1 LSVTPRLLLVDLL
14 SHGDLQVYVDGI
26 HQAHLPVGVETA
38 DSRPEA
44 CSKGQECSILAILDP
59 AIDQALVDHMPQ
71 LEWIHALTSG
81 TDRITGLTYAHRPL
95 ISSSAGIHGPQMSEL
110 TLLHMLSAAREFPKM
125 LANAQCGRWQRWPQ
139 MMLAGRRVL
148 ILGVGKIAEA
158 LALRCKA
165 LDMSVVG
172 MSSRTAAP
180 GFDRIVSRE
189 RVAPEAAQ
197 ADFVVVLLPYDS
209 ANHLFVNEAFLR
221 QMKQG
226 AILISVS
233 RGMTV
238 DEPALLRA
246 LESGHLRHAGLDV
259 FAAEPL
265 PADSPLWRSPQ
276 VTVTPHVGGMSDRY
290 AQQALPVLLKNLA
303 AFLDGRRT
311 EMLNIVG

>member
-1 LSVTPRLLLVDLL
+1 LLLVDLL
-14 SHGDLQVYVDGI
+14 SHGDLQVYVDAI
-26 HQAHLPVGVETA
+26 HQAHLPLGVETA
-38 DSRPEA
+38 DSRAEA
-44 CSKGQECSILAILDP
+44 LSKGQECSILAILDP
-59 AIDQALVDHMPQ
+59 AIDQALVDHMPR

-81 TDRITGLTYAHRPL
+81 TNRITSLTYARRPL

-110 TLLHMLSAAREFPKM
+110 TLLHMLSAARGFPKM
-125 LANAQCGRWQRWPQ
+125 LANAQRGCWQRWPQ

-165 LDMSVVG
+165 LEMSVVG
-172 MSSRTAAP
+172 MSGSRTEAP

-197 ADFVVVLLPYDS
+197 ADFVVVMLPYDS
-209 ANHLFVNEAFLR
+209 ANHLFVNDAFLQ

-226 AILISVS
+226 AILIGVS

-246 LESGHLRHAGLDV
+246 LASGHLRHAGLDV

-265 PADSPLWRSPQ
+265 PADSPLWNCPQ

-303 AFLDGRRT
+303 AFLHGRRT
-311 EMLNIVG
+311 QMLNVVEE